1 MLIAVRAEVESVD
14 HWREKFKTHVEL
26 FKSQGVSVAHMGA
39 ANDRTAI
46 AIFETNDP
54 DEFVRIFN
62 DPATAE
68 AMAEEV
74 GQQYGQAMAA
84 GMQGDD
90 LAAGHKSLRA
100 AMQAV
105 ADALTAHGFAAHTDQ
120 RNNQLRIVNNHCPFG
135 DVAIEHPVICAVDR
149 GMVKGM
155 LTAIYGDTSPET
167 SASLPQ
173 GDTFCA
179 TTI

>member
-39 ANDRTAI
+39 ANDRTVI

-68 AMAEEV
+68 AMAEDKITGGVE
-74 GQQYGQAMAA
+74 MFLL
-84 GMQGDD
+84 D
-90 LAAGHKSLRA
+90 
-100 AMQAV
+100 
-105 ADALTAHGFAAHTDQ
+105 
-120 RNNQLRIVNNHCPFG
+120 
-135 DVAIEHPVICAVDR
+135 
-149 GMVKGM
+149 
-155 LTAIYGDTSPET
+155 ET
-167 SASLPQ
+167 FNL
-173 GDTFCA
+173 
-179 TTI
+179 